1 MAAPYDQSPEVAPPS
16 DAPEVYHPPINGSQS
31 HLKPDDYSYHLP
43 NYNPTAGSTYGST
56 LQYQPAPSTAGGKGS
71 KRLSCGCSLVVLI
84 LSIII
89 AVLSAAVIG
98 LAAGTGIATSNYN
111 NANQKLEALSSSYA
125 SIMTA
130 TTTASSA
137 PATPTSYSDI
147 TNGCSDTDETTTG
160 QIYTSQFFNNAT
172 YTMYC
177 NRDAPNAPLF
187 SLFTG
192 NFDGCMEACTA
203 WNNFNS
209 TESNACRAVSFIPLW
224 TNITVA
230 RNGNAAGD
238 CFLKPKPQRKA
249 DLTTPNIGTEC
260 HAAIHN

>member
-1 MAAPYDQSPEVAPPS
+1 MATPYDQSPEVAPPS

-31 HLKPDDYSYHLP
+31 HLKPDDYGYHLP

-56 LQYQPAPSTAGGKGS
+56 LQYQPAPSSAGGKGG
-71 KRLSCGCSLVVLI
+71 KRFTCGCSLVVLI

-125 SIMTA
+125 SIMTV
-130 TTTASSA
+130 TASSA

-160 QIYTSQFFNNAT
+160 QTYTSQFFNNAT

-177 NRDAPNAPLF
+177 NRDAANAPLF

-209 TESNACRAVSFIPLW
+209 TNANTCRAVSFIPLW